1 MYVSKFDNVL
11 HFLCLLRCSFRF
23 VMSILSESCG
33 GINLSMWQEIHS
45 IHSFSALAHCT
56 KNYEIIFMSYIN
68 AAALKMTR
76 TRNVFPFK
84 SLNANTSKKEPLALY
99 PLCSLII
106 RCMFTVWSYKIW
118 VHYYILR
125 FICNLLSVLT
135 DDFKCSAAH
144 CGIDLPG
151 YAKNREYK

>member
-23 VMSILSESCG
+23 AMSILSESCG

-45 IHSFSALAHCT
+45 IHSFSALAHEELW
-56 KNYEIIFMSYIN
+56 NMSYIN

-84 SLNANTSKKEPLALY
+84 SLNANTRKKNRSRCILFALSKYVACLQFEAIKFEF
-99 PLCSLII
+99 
-106 RCMFTVWSYKIW
+106 MD
-118 VHYYILR
+118 YYILR